1 MIETS
6 LLLSSHA
13 HQVIMSVTVDLD
25 FSTDLNSPGTI
36 PLLNKDPCAK
46 IIFMRVFCA
55 RNDTDSSLAK
65 SH

>member
-1 MIETS
+1 
-6 LLLSSHA
+6 
-13 HQVIMSVTVDLD
+13 MSVTVDLD

-36 PLLNKDPCAK
+36 PLLNQDPCAK

-55 RNDTDSSLAK
+55 RIYTDSSLAK